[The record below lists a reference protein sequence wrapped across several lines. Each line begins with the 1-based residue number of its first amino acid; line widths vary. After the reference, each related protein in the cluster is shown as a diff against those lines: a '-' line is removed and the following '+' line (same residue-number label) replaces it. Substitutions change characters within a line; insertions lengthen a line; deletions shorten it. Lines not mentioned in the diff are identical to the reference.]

1 VIPYSHTYRVRT
13 FVVVAG
19 VADPAESVRK
29 WEEGFVS
36 ENIAQKLV
44 IEAIGAF
51 ALCFFSIGAVI
62 LTQGQD
68 IVAIGLATGLA
79 IGIMVAAGG
88 HISGGHYNPAITL
101 GVLATKRIS
110 VPDAVGYII
119 AQMVGAVLGAGA
131 LTLMYLDVDRNRV
144 NLGMPAVG
152 TSLVAD
158 PPVDLS
164 VWNALAMETVLTF
177 FLVLVV
183 FGTAVDKRS
192 IGRWVAPWAIGITIA
207 IGNMAGVAVSGAAM
221 NPIRWFG
228 PAVIQRDWTDAWIWI
243 VGPIVGGLV
252 AAVLYDMFLMDK
264 SAPVPAPDPSA
275 STRVRSVE
283 TDEIDIIE
291 MENAPGSPRRRTR
304 RKR

>member
-1 VIPYSHTYRVRT
+1 M
-13 FVVVAG
+13 
-19 VADPAESVRK
+19 
-29 WEEGFVS
+29 S
-36 ENIAQKLV
+36 ENIAQKLI
-44 IEAIGAF
+44 IEALGAF

-110 VPDAVGYII
+110 VPDAVGYIV
-119 AQMVGAVLGAGA
+119 AQVVGAILGAGA
-131 LTLMYLDVDRNRV
+131 VTLAYLDVDRNRV
-144 NLGMPAVG
+144 GLGIPAVG

-158 PPVDLS
+158 PQVNLS
-164 VWNALAMETVLTF
+164 VWNALAMEAILTF

-192 IGRWVAPWAIGITIA
+192 IGRWIAPWAIGITIA

-221 NPIRWFG
+221 NPIRWVG
-228 PAVIQRDWTDAWIWI
+228 PAVIQQDWANAWVWI
-243 VGPIVGGLV
+243 VGPIIGGIV
-252 AAVLYDMFLMDK
+252 AALLYDMFLMDK
-264 SAPVPAPDPSA
+264 SAPVPAPDPAA
-275 STRVRSVE
+275 STRTRSVE
-283 TDEIDIIE
+283 TDEIDAIE
-291 MENAPGSPRRRTR
+291 AQVAPGVGARRRTR

>member
-1 VIPYSHTYRVRT
+1 M
-13 FVVVAG
+13 
-19 VADPAESVRK
+19 
-29 WEEGFVS
+29 S
-36 ENIAQKLV
+36 ENIAQKLI
-44 IEAIGAF
+44 IEALGAF
-51 ALCFFSIGAVI
+51 ALCFFSIGAVV

-68 IVAIGLATGLA
+68 IVAIGIATGLA

-88 HISGGHYNPAITL
+88 HISGGHYNPAITI
-101 GVLATKRIS
+101 GMLATKRIP

-131 LTLMYLDVDRNRV
+131 VTLAYLDVDRNRV

-152 TSLVAD
+152 KSLVAD
-158 PPVDLS
+158 PPVSLS
-164 VWNALAMETVLTF
+164 VWNATAMETVLTF

-192 IGRWVAPWAIGITIA
+192 IGRWIAPWAIGITIA

-228 PAVIQRDWTDAWIWI
+228 PAVIQRDWSNFWVWI
-243 VGPIVGGLV
+243 VGPIIAGIV
-252 AAVLYDMFLMDK
+252 AALLYDRFLMDK
-264 SAPVPAPDPSA
+264 SAPVPAPDPIATSR
-275 STRVRSVE
+275 TRSVE
-283 TDEIDIIE
+283 TDAIDVIE
-291 MENAPGSPRRRTR
+291 ARSAPGAAPARRSR